1 MKTIRDYIN
10 LLDTLSEAELRTPDQ
25 IATSANYLTANDPG
39 RNPNA
44 GLEPGDPRW
53 RGAPPTAAPRSV
65 NVDVRKVQQDAKV
78 KAYQDAIAAG
88 KTEAEAQNAEAAAG
102 NLAGAAALADPAVT
116 AAISSAPQAAA
127 PTPDKSNPYTTPE
140 DRAKFAAMSPEDK
153 EWYTRGGQVPD
164 INDQYIAYR
173 APNKGRAVAQ
183 APAAAPAPVAQA
195 IPVAEPA
202 PAAPVTAAPAP
213 TAGQAGMAAAAPAPA
228 APKPMDPVV
237 VHIQQ
242 TLKRLGAQ
250 LGATGPNKDGIDGN
264 KGPKTIAMMKK
275 YGIGDDG
282 KPIPNPAAPATGTQ
296 SNAVVNAAA
305 AGANPTDVETGGG
318 AFLGNPNVQGA
329 QARMSPALA
338 AKPID
343 PATGKPTDW
352 PKMSLAQRAQWNNLQ
367 RANAPKT
374 PPAPRTAPA
383 PAPVQETSDAGYNEL
398 QRLVSLVHH
407 R

>member
-1 MKTIRDYIN
+1 MKTLREYIN
-10 LLDTLSEAELRTPDQ
+10 LVTEAE
-25 IATSANYLTANDPG
+25 INV
-39 RNPNA
+39 
-44 GLEPGDPRW
+44 
-53 RGAPPTAAPRSV
+53 RGI
-65 NVDVRKVQQDAKV
+65 QQDARV

-116 AAISSAPQAAA
+116 AAISSTPQTPAAA

-183 APAAAPAPVAQA
+183 APAPAAPVAQA
-195 IPVAEPA
+195 APVAEPA
-202 PAAPVTAAPAP
+202 PIAQAPAP
-213 TAGQAGMAAAAPAPA
+213 TSGQAGMAAAPPAPA
-228 APKPMDPVV
+228 ASKPMDPVV

-250 LGATGPNKDGIDGN
+250 LGTTGPNKDGVDGN

-282 KPIPNPAAPATGTQ
+282 KPIANPAAPATGTQ

-305 AGANPTDVETGGG
+305 AGANPADVETGGG

-367 RANAPKT
+367 RANT
-374 PPAPRTAPA
+374 PRTAPA
-383 PAPVQETSDAGYNEL
+383 TAPVQETLDAGYNEL

>member
-1 MKTIRDYIN
+1 MKTLREYIN
-10 LLDTLSEAELRTPDQ
+10 LVTEAE
-25 IATSANYLTANDPG
+25 INV
-39 RNPNA
+39 
-44 GLEPGDPRW
+44 
-53 RGAPPTAAPRSV
+53 RGI
-65 NVDVRKVQQDAKV
+65 QQDARV

-116 AAISSAPQAAA
+116 AAISSTPQTPAAA

-183 APAAAPAPVAQA
+183 APAPAAPAPAPAAPVAQA
-195 IPVAEPA
+195 APVAEPA
-202 PAAPVTAAPAP
+202 PAAPVAQAAPVAEPAPVAQAPAP
-213 TAGQAGMAAAAPAPA
+213 TSGQAGMAAAPPAPPA
-228 APKPMDPVV
+228 SKPMDPVV

-250 LGATGPNKDGIDGN
+250 LGTTGPNKDGVDGN

-282 KPIPNPAAPATGTQ
+282 KPIANPAAPATGTQ

-305 AGANPTDVETGGG
+305 AGANPADVETGGG

-367 RANAPKT
+367 RANT
-374 PPAPRTAPA
+374 PRTAPA
-383 PAPVQETSDAGYNEL
+383 TAPVQETLDAGYNEL

>member
-10 LLDTLSEAELRTPDQ
+10 ILDTLKEAD
-25 IATSANYLTANDPG
+25 
-39 RNPNA
+39 
-44 GLEPGDPRW
+44 
-53 RGAPPTAAPRSV
+53 V
-65 NVDVRKVQQDAKV
+65 NVDVRKVQQDARV

-116 AAISSAPQAAA
+116 AAISSTPAAA
-127 PTPDKSNPYTTPE
+127 PAPDKSNPYTTPE

-183 APAAAPAPVAQA
+183 APAPAPTPAAPVAQASPVAEPAPVAQA
-195 IPVAEPA
+195 PVS
-202 PAAPVTAAPAP
+202 TS
-213 TAGQAGMAAAAPAPA
+213 GQAGMAAPSPAPA

-250 LGATGPNKDGIDGN
+250 LGTTGPNKDGVDGN

-282 KPIPNPAAPATGTQ
+282 KPIANPAAPATGTQ

-305 AGANPTDVETGGG
+305 AGANPADVETGGG

-367 RANAPKT
+367 RANTPKT